1 MCTLLSAIGTGLS
14 IYQGYA
20 AGKTAEAQ
28 AEAQASAMEQN
39 ANFSRAQA
47 HDAIERG
54 GQEELKLRRSME
66 KHLGNQRASMA
77 TTGIDINSGSAE
89 DVRNASISEGEH
101 DAEAIRFN
109 AARQRWGYINQA
121 ENLEAQ
127 AAGTRAQGKA
137 AARNAL
143 FGGIV
148 SGGLELYSGYKGAKS
163 SPLTETKAT
172 DYNYY
177 RDDINFNNSLGLA
190 QNKTPSFST
199 DDALTR
205 YANNTPL
212 SINDQYRQL
221 YNWNKAT
228 RRIK

>member
-1 MCTLLSAIGTGLS
+1 MCTLLSAIGAGLS

-54 GQEELKLRRSME
+54 GQEELKLRRQLAQH
-66 KHLGNQRASMA
+66 KGNQRAILA
-77 TTGIDINSGSAE
+77 TGGIDIDSGSAV
-89 DVRNASISEGEH
+89 DVQNASISEGEH

-109 AARQRWGYINQA
+109 AARQRWGYINQT

-127 AAGTRAQGKA
+127 AAGMRAQGKA

-148 SGGLELYSGYKGAKS
+148 SGGLELYSGYKGVKS
-163 SPLTETKAT
+163 SPLTETKVT

-177 RDDINFNNSLGLA
+177 RDDMKFNSSLDRAEYGVE
-190 QNKTPSFST
+190 N
-199 DDALTR
+199 
-205 YANNTPL
+205 YHN
-212 SINDQYRQL
+212 INDYGAMFPTSQL
-221 YNWNKAT
+221 STIQKWNKAVK
-228 RRIK
+228 RGYK